1 VTRNQL
7 RVGNTQRHSGLT
19 VGAWIY
25 QIVGT
30 MTWAGPA
37 ELRQRGDWTLP
48 ILVGLCAVVA
58 YVNSFSGPFIYDD
71 IDAIRDNPQIRSLLP
86 FGAKSPASTTLTG
99 RPVLRLSFAVD
110 YAIGGL
116 HVQIYHATNLLIHV
130 GAGLL
135 LYGIVRRNLLNVQFW
150 GNRGSHFPSPGN
162 PGEGQGEAP
171 IRRSEK
177 RPSPQPSPVRLSSPK
192 SGVPGEGVR
201 GSVGPFLAAAVAAVW
216 VMHPLNTEA
225 VTLVVQRAES
235 LAGFCYLAV
244 IYCLIRAAQTGRAGP
259 AWSIGA
265 VVCCAMGM
273 ATKEVMVTAPLMALL
288 YDRTFLAG
296 SFSRALRERWR
307 LYAGLAATWIMLAA
321 LVHAAGNRGGTAGY
335 NAGISVH
342 DYARTQ
348 LAVVAHYLLL
358 VVWPKELVLDYG
370 WPIAHG
376 WGEVGWSGALMA
388 ALAVGSIVA
397 LVCKPWL
404 GFLGAW
410 FFGILLPSS
419 SFVPVV
425 TEVAAEHRMYLPLM
439 APIALAVVGA
449 WVLTRR
455 HGLAWLVWAS
465 AALAITMGTWRTLD
479 RNAEYHSGL
488 RIWQLTV
495 AQRPLNARAHYN
507 LGHSWKEIAEA
518 MPPGSPEQL
527 DAAHHALDEFR
538 VSLKLQPHSFG
549 TAQALAE
556 ALMDVGDY
564 PDSERAFDILL
575 GLDPSLL
582 RGHVMRGKLR
592 ILREDWPAAASDFEA
607 AITATPD
614 QPEPHYYLGVCCQQ
628 MHQWKRAQT
637 EFERALALSP
647 GGFRDT
653 EQRLARV
660 RVSQTEN

>member
-1 VTRNQL
+1 MWHGPIELIAMTLIGRS
-7 RVGNTQRHSGLT
+7 QREQRW
-19 VGAWIY
+19 V
-25 QIVGT
+25 
-30 MTWAGPA
+30 WA
-37 ELRQRGDWTLP
+37 LP
-48 ILVGLCAVVA
+48 ILVALCAVLA
-58 YVNSFSGPFIYDD
+58 YLDSFQGPFIFDD
-71 IDAIRDNPQIRSLLP
+71 IDSIRDNPQIRTLLP
-86 FGAKSPASTTLTG
+86 WGRASPVSTTIQG
-99 RPVLRLSFAVD
+99 RLVLRFSFALD
-110 YAIGGL
+110 YATAEL
-116 HVQIYHATNLLIHV
+116 RVEPYHATNLLIHI

-135 LYGIVRRNLLNVQFW
+135 LYGIVRRNLLRREFW
-150 GNRGSHFPSPGN
+150 GDRFAGS
-162 PGEGQGEAP
+162 
-171 IRRSEK
+171 
-177 RPSPQPSPVRLSSPK
+177 
-192 SGVPGEGVR
+192 
-201 GSVGPFLAAAVAAVW
+201 GPFLAAAVAAVW
-216 VMHPLNTEA
+216 VTHPLNTEA

-235 LAGFCYLAV
+235 LAGFFYLAV
-244 IYCLIRAAQTGRAGP
+244 IYCLIRGAQARGGES
-259 AWSIGA
+259 AWNIGA
-265 VVCCAMGM
+265 VAFCAMGM

-321 LVHAAGNRGGTAGY
+321 LVHAAGNRGGTAGF

-376 WGEVGWSGALMA
+376 WGEVGWTGALMA

-449 WVLTRR
+449 WVLARR

-465 AALAITMGTWRTLD
+465 VALAITMGTWRTLD

-527 DAAHHALDEFR
+527 GAAHHALDEFR

-564 PDSERAFDILL
+564 SDSERAFDMLL
-575 GLDPSLL
+575 GLDPALVS
-582 RGHVMRGKLR
+582 GHVMRGKLR

-647 GGFRDT
+647 AGFRDT